1 MTWFLTIGLL
11 IIGIIL
17 LVSLIRWNVIRALRK
32 SLTLSDYDI
41 YDNKRVTAI
50 AKRKTGDT
58 FGFPLKCTV
67 AIGQRDIHVIPLRFN
82 PFLFMTDYPI
92 AFSKATNKKLKIQ
105 RSEYTEII
113 FIGKQRKSS
122 VFGSVV
128 EITIQVYDQEEKKE
142 LVRKLKNWK

>member
-11 IIGIIL
+11 LIGGIL
-17 LVSLIRWNVIRALRK
+17 MVSLIRWNVIRALRR
-32 SLTLSDYDI
+32 SLTLSNYDI
-41 YDNKRVTAI
+41 YNNKRVTAI

-58 FGFPLKCTV
+58 FGFPIKCTV
-67 AIGQRDIHVIPLRFN
+67 AIGQRDVHIIPLRFN

-92 AFSKATNKKLKIQ
+92 TFSKTSNKKFKIQ

-113 FIGKQRKSS
+113 FIGRQNKSS

-128 EITIQVYDQEEKKE
+128 EITIEVYDQEERKE